1 MPQIRVYLSE
11 DNQVTH
17 ELAEESVTV
26 GRLPDNTIQIEDGS
40 VSSHH
45 AEIVFEGGEHHL
57 HDKGSTNGTF
67 VNGAQVTDAVLKD
80 GDQVRFG
87 SIETVFAGDAKAA
100 SGPTAPLPQS
110 EKAVASLGSDSA
122 RPANFHNASPF
133 PRPKEKLDAFSLAA
147 IVLAVVAALGF
158 AASVALTV
166 TLEAPM

>member
-11 DNQVTH
+11 DNQAVH
-17 ELAEESVTV
+17 ELAEETVTV

-67 VNGAQVTDAVLKD
+67 VNGEPATSAILKD

-87 SIETVFAGDAKAA
+87 SIESVFAGDVKSTA
-100 SGPTAPLPQS
+100 STPLPQS
-110 EKAVASLGSDSA
+110 EKAAASLGSDSA
-122 RPANFHNASPF
+122 RPATFANASPF
-133 PRPKEKLDAFSLAA
+133 PRPKEKTDALTLAA
-147 IVLAVVAALGF
+147 IVIAVLGGIGFLAAVAMAM
-158 AASVALTV
+158 
-166 TLEAPM
+166 TLQPPTM